1 MDIGLQI
8 ITVTPTTANW
18 VSLGTLTVNQWNSKD
33 IPLTS
38 FTNSVKTDLKQ
49 VGFITTASFG
59 TFYMDNLYFW
69 KDPATSVANV
79 ETSTVKCYPS
89 QVTDRFNVKA
99 ETEISQVTVRNLLGQ
114 SVKSVAVNS
123 NEQSIDLSAV
133 SSGNYFVT
141 VKLVNGQSATQK
153 IIKL

>member
-1 MDIGLQI
+1 MDIGLQF

-18 VSLGTLTVNQWNSKD
+18 VSLGTLTINQWNSID
-33 IPLTS
+33 VPITS

-49 VGFITTASFG
+49 VGFVTTASFG
-59 TFYMDNLYFW
+59 TFYMDNLYFYN
-69 KDPATSVANV
+69 DAATSVANV
-79 ETSTVKCYPS
+79 SSTTVKCYPS
-89 QVTDRFNVKA
+89 QVTDRLNVKA

-141 VKLVNGQSATQK
+141 VKLANGQSATQK
-153 IIKL
+153 IVKL